1 MKQIL
6 FVSDNKDS
14 EYLSFIDKYLT
25 YKNRWDTFVA
35 DMRREFKAT
44 KILFPLYDKDNKEG
58 LESIEYTIQNML
70 VEYDTELTTEAKILM
85 GLQIYSVTEQAKEN
99 KVSYVYKVRNYINNP
114 IINKYI
120 SIVEDTMYPVYYL
133 FSFLGY
139 PAMLMSSIF
148 GRVFIVLPE
157 IALHNKEMRLSFMYD
172 EDNDIL
178 LHEPNIPH
186 FIKQQEVI
194 DGTEY
199 MDKEST

>member
-44 KILFPLYDKDNKEG
+44 KILFPLYDKNNKEG

-148 GRVFIVLPE
+148 GRAFIVLPE
-157 IALHNKEMRLSFMYD
+157 IALYNKEMRLSFMYD
-172 EDNDIL
+172 EYNDIL